1 MALQALLATCNQGK
15 KEEMASIL
23 EDTNIQL
30 LTLKDFPGLPE
41 AVEDGITFAKNA
53 RKKAL
58 HFLGLTG
65 IPVIADDSGLEVNAL
80 DGAPGVYS
88 ARYAETDDKR
98 ISRLLRELEEALAR
112 NPELDRKAR
121 FACAICLAW
130 PGGEMLETF
139 GIVRGRILE
148 YPKGEEGF
156 GYDPVFFYPPM
167 DKTFA
172 EIPADRKNS
181 ISHRANAL
189 AELKT
194 KLANRTVV

>member
-1 MALQALLATCNQGK
+1 MALQVLLATGNQGK

-41 AVEDGITFAKNA
+41 AVEDGITFAENA

-58 HFLGLTG
+58 HFLNLTG
-65 IPVIADDSGLEVNAL
+65 VPVIADDSGLEVNAL
-80 DGAPGVYS
+80 DGAPGVLS
-88 ARYAETDDKR
+88 SRYAATDDLR
-98 ISRLLRELEEALAR
+98 IAKLLREIEISLAD
-112 NPELDRKAR
+112 NPGQDRKAR
-121 FACAICLAW
+121 FACAICMAW

-139 GIVRGRILE
+139 GIVRGRIQE
-148 YPKGEEGF
+148 YPKGEGGF

-172 EIPADRKNS
+172 EIPADSKNS
-181 ISHRANAL
+181 ISHRASAL

-194 KLANRTVV
+194 KLACRKVV